1 MTSFSDKWLVNLGIK
16 FIYYYSLF
24 VIVMTMIIQISDI
37 GSMTL
42 CVDIQVSVEHCG
54 VILGEQSQ
62 QE

>member
-1 MTSFSDKWLVNLGIK
+1 MK

-24 VIVMTMIIQISDI
+24 VNVMTVIVQISDI
-37 GSMTL
+37 GRHDF
-42 CVDIQVSVEHCG
+42 VDIQVSVEHCG